1 MSNESNAPIRAYPF
15 PDNLK
20 QLLITRHA
28 INIKIRSFFTD
39 AGYVEVE
46 TPCRVKCPGID
57 PYIDAIPA
65 GNGYYLATSPELQM
79 KRLLALGIPRIYQI
93 THAFR
98 SNEHGSRHNSEFALL
113 EWYRTGTDYWGI
125 MDETEQLLLYLMV
138 GDSDD
143 QDITLIHGVP
153 FQRMCVDELFS
164 ERAGWEPSKA
174 WDEDRYFLDWVN
186 KIDPYLATKPVIFIY
201 DFPAPLSSL
210 SKLKDTDHLV
220 CERFEL
226 FIRGFEI
233 ANAFTEL
240 TDPLEQEARFKKAL
254 RKRRM
259 MKKEE
264 YTIDEKFLDALKG
277 GIPACSGVALGI
289 DRLIMA
295 LYGYSEIGMVQTFPE
310 TRL

>member
-1 MSNESNAPIRAYPF
+1 MSGVPAIAHSF
-15 PDNLK
+15 PDNFK
-20 QLLITRHA
+20 QLLITRHT
-28 INIKIRSFFTD
+28 INKKIRSFFTD

-65 GNGYYLATSPELQM
+65 GSGFYLATSPELQM

-98 SNEHGSRHNSEFALL
+98 SNEHGSLHNSEFTML

-125 MDETEQLLLYLMV
+125 MEEIEQLLIHLM
-138 GDSDD
+138 GRDSEN
-143 QDITLIHGVP
+143 QDIPLINKIS
-153 FQRMCVDELFS
+153 FQRMSVDELFR
-164 ERAGWEPSKA
+164 EQAGWEPSKA

-186 KIDPYLATKPVIFIY
+186 KIDPYIATIPFVFIY

-210 SKLKDTDHLV
+210 SKLKTNNHQV
-220 CERFEL
+220 CERVEL
-226 FIRGFEI
+226 FIRGLEI
-233 ANAFTEL
+233 ANAFSEL

-254 RKRRM
+254 GKRRM

-295 LYGYSEIGMVQTFPE
+295 LYGYTEIGMVQAFPE
-310 TRL
+310 ARL

>member
-1 MSNESNAPIRAYPF
+1 MSGVLAIAHSF
-15 PDNLK
+15 PDNFK
-20 QLLITRHA
+20 QLLITRHT
-28 INIKIRSFFTD
+28 INKKIRSFFTD

-65 GNGYYLATSPELQM
+65 GSGFYLSTSPELQM

-98 SNEHGSRHNSEFALL
+98 SNEHGSLHNSEFTML

-125 MDETEQLLLYLMV
+125 MEEIEQLLIYLMAR
-138 GDSDD
+138 DSEN
-143 QDITLIHGVP
+143 QDIPLININKIS
-153 FQRMCVDELFS
+153 FQRMSVDELFR
-164 ERAGWEPSKA
+164 EQAGWEPSKT
-174 WDEDRYFLDWVN
+174 WDEDRFFQDWVD
-186 KIDPYLATKPVIFIY
+186 KIDPYLATLQVTFVY
-201 DFPAPLSSL
+201 DFPASLSSL
-210 SKLKDTDHLV
+210 SKLKNNNHQV

-226 FIRGFEI
+226 FIRGLEI

-240 TDPLEQEARFKKAL
+240 TDPQEQEARFKKAL
-254 RKRRM
+254 AKRHM

-264 YTIDEKFLDALKG
+264 YTIDEKFLDALRS

-289 DRLIMA
+289 DRLMMA
-295 LYGYSEIGMVQTFPE
+295 LYGYAEIGMVQAFPE
-310 TRL
+310 ARL

>member
-1 MSNESNAPIRAYPF
+1 MSGVLAIAHSF
-15 PDNLK
+15 PDNFK
-20 QLLITRHA
+20 QLLITRHT
-28 INIKIRSFFTD
+28 INKKIRSFFTD

-65 GNGYYLATSPELQM
+65 GSGFYLATSPELQM

-98 SNEHGSRHNSEFALL
+98 SNEHGSLHNSEFTML

-125 MDETEQLLLYLMV
+125 MEEIEQLLIYLMAR
-138 GDSDD
+138 DSEN
-143 QDITLIHGVP
+143 QDIPLININKIS
-153 FQRMCVDELFS
+153 FQRMSVDELFR
-164 ERAGWEPSKA
+164 EQAGWEPSKA
-174 WDEDRYFLDWVN
+174 WDEDRFFLDWVD
-186 KIDPYLATKPVIFIY
+186 KIDPYLATLQVAFVY
-201 DFPAPLSSL
+201 DFPASLSSL
-210 SKLKDTDHLV
+210 SKLKNNNHQV

-226 FIRGFEI
+226 FICGLEI

-240 TDPLEQEARFKKAL
+240 TDPLEQEMRFKKAL
-254 RKRRM
+254 EKRRL

-264 YTIDEKFLDALKG
+264 YTIDEKFLDALRR

-295 LYGYSEIGMVQTFPE
+295 LYDHTEIGMVQSFPE

>member
-1 MSNESNAPIRAYPF
+1 MSNAPTLAYPF
-15 PDNLK
+15 PAKFK
-20 QLLITRHA
+20 QLLITRHTV
-28 INIKIRSFFTD
+28 NKKIRNFFTD

-65 GNGYYLATSPELQM
+65 GTGFYLAPSPELQM
-79 KRLLALGIPRIYQI
+79 KRLLTLEIPRIYQI

-98 SNEHGSRHNSEFALL
+98 SNEHGSLHNSEFTLL

-125 MDETEQLLLYLMV
+125 MDETEQLLFYLME
-138 GDSDD
+138 GDSEN
-143 QDITLIHGVP
+143 QDITLIHDVP
-153 FQRMCVDELFS
+153 IQRTSVDEMFR
-164 ERAGWEPSKA
+164 EQAGWEPSKA

-186 KIDPYLATKPVIFIY
+186 NVDPYLATLPFIFIY

-210 SKLKDTDHLV
+210 SRLKNDNQQV

-226 FIRGFEI
+226 FIRGLEI

-240 TDPLEQEARFKKAL
+240 TDPLEQEVRFKKAVE
-254 RKRRM
+254 KRRM

-264 YTIDEKFLDALKG
+264 YTIDEKFLDALRR

-295 LYGYSEIGMVQTFPE
+295 LYGHTEIGQVQAFPE
-310 TRL
+310 ARL